1 MKEKH
6 LINKQLSTNGTTE
19 PYKTSQFQYWFYNA
33 SLWCKKWE
41 ETQFSWHVRY
51 VHSTGAW
58 YSRLGLTYDLNVF
71 TFSFFYSLFTVL
83 AHRYAMVRSFDVVS
97 ALRWPPATGRVVHE
111 LLLSGAAPLHWY
123 KVTHSQSF
131 YDTVLQSLT
140 TETQI
145 WVFFVL
151 LKGRIFDLMCFH
163 DVNSKNI

>member
-41 ETQFSWHVRY
+41 GRQFSWHVRY

-111 LLLSGAAPLHWY
+111 LLLSGAARDRTDSKPHPSTGTKSHTH
-123 KVTHSQSF
+123 KVS
-131 YDTVLQSLT
+131 T
-140 TETQI
+140 TQCCK
-145 WVFFVL
+145 V
-151 LKGRIFDLMCFH
+151 
-163 DVNSKNI
+163 